1 MLVVAN
7 SSPFIALER
16 IGYLHLLSAL
26 AEKVRIPP
34 AVRREVF
41 GSEPLPAW
49 VEEVSLQ
56 QPLAPLMA
64 AMRLGPGEREAIALA
79 VELGADEIILDDL
92 SARRMATSLGIPVIG
107 TLGLLLRA
115 KKRGLVRE
123 VRPLIKALQSQG
135 FRISERVLSGILA
148 AAGEETREEVR

>member
-1 MLVVAN
+1 
-7 SSPFIALER
+7 
-16 IGYLHLLSAL
+16 
-26 AEKVRIPP
+26 
-34 AVRREVF
+34 
-41 GSEPLPAW
+41 
-49 VEEVSLQ
+49 
-56 QPLAPLMA
+56 MA

-115 KKRGLVRE
+115 KKRGLIRE
-123 VRPLIKALQSQG
+123 VRPLVEALQSQG

-148 AAGEETREEVR
+148 AAGEGTQEEVR